1 MTNSSLF
8 STHITDKRDEL
19 EGWNKGEFRG
29 ASGYKCFNTKIYK
42 LEPEDLDNSNLNEI
56 EDINTLQGA
65 VSQMTSNSKQ
75 ESSSWRSKTGTTSD
89 DIEMLQ
95 KKSVKCEERDLG
107 GLIDLEKLEE
117 NCIREDD
124 DIVEDNKVEMVIR
137 SKKGTG
143 SRVVKRSTTLIVRKK
158 EAAKSKCRGRL
169 SGDAKEYQ
177 PRAPP
182 QPRQQRDGA
191 PKAKKRAQLLHTS
204 SSGILFGRSS
214 PTMKGV
220 LMGSELATF
229 EDSNVILEVAGRE
242 SQQVSVC
249 RSLAS
254 LLKEH
259 QKEGL
264 QFCWRNVCHDILN
277 PNEELYGGVRGA
289 ILAHNMGLGKSFQ
302 AVCLLHTLMTHP
314 SLVLPSRNG
323 GRGGSSNKRII
334 HRAML
339 IAPVNTLANWEQE
352 FAKWMGPNVP
362 AVRFYSWTEL
372 QSKSKTIKEWYEKGG
387 ILCCSSDRYAS
398 ACKRFLDI
406 DDKDKD
412 TAAKVTPGK
421 DDAFFRKA
429 LFNPGPDIVVLDEVH
444 TMLKTSTSQIYKVL
458 NGLGTKLRLALTG
471 SPIQNNLFEYFRMAS
486 WVRPDSLGTE
496 SAFEK
501 TYAIPIMDGM
511 AADCTI
517 FQAEWQE
524 RRTREIQDILSDF
537 VHRRDD
543 AVLKKELPFHQ
554 TAIIHV
560 RQSKVQVKLYQDFR
574 KYQKGSGDHGFLKQY
589 HALRPV
595 SNHPACSIGA
605 AKDSS
610 RPDTPAENEEKG
622 KPEVEEEDPGDQPRV
637 APEKHAWICDI
648 CNVAKFRTFD
658 EAVEHEATCNG
669 IFDADAATAPVKGS
683 VSKEADNSEWWRS
696 FADKAQKSDL
706 DINAIEHGGKMVLLL
721 QIIAHC
727 DLIGDKVI
735 VFSQCLNTLT
745 YIEGIIQ
752 SDEWGGFKP
761 HLPSNICQQKLGGWK
776 RNHDYVRIDGS
787 VDAKER
793 GDLISSFN
801 SNENQHTR
809 LFLLST
815 KAGGL
820 GVNLVAANRVVLFDT
835 HWNPAVDLQA
845 VYRCYR
851 YGQTKPTFC
860 YRLLGEGSMEEK
872 IYSRAAAKASL
883 SNLVIDKQNPE
894 RSFTKKE
901 LDLLQHENTWLCCE
915 WCDKWRM
922 LQPGLTAE
930 EVEKQTSMEVW
941 GCGDNI
947 YDEDRQCCEA
957 EERDQNWMMNY
968 WEKRARQEAGIN
980 SQSQSQNEAPPAEV
994 IPSTSIDENHEE
1006 YTERDEVL
1014 QTLLSRTEEKRSA
1027 STKGSSNSSN
1037 KSSMSWISKYSFQ
1050 KEKSADA
1057 DDDSKLKVEA
1067 EAITAPPKATASS
1080 PKKRAS
1086 SPKKNGKSPSKKNGK
1101 SPSKKNGKSPSKKNG
1116 KSPSKKNGKSPPKKN
1131 AASPTRIEK
1140 YLSPKKNGSSTNVKA
1155 ERVATATA
1163 ATFSPLRIPPH
1174 LGDRKRSSP
1183 FQSPEGSTEPKQP
1196 SSKKQKDNMIDLC
1209 DSDSD

>member
-1 MTNSSLF
+1 M
-8 STHITDKRDEL
+8 
-19 EGWNKGEFRG
+19 
-29 ASGYKCFNTKIYK
+29 YK

-65 VSQMTSNSKQ
+65 VSQMASNSKGGLT
-75 ESSSWRSKTGTTSD
+75 SWRSRTGTTAD

-107 GLIDLEKLEE
+107 GLIDLGKLEK
-117 NCIREDD
+117 NCICEDD
-124 DIVEDNKVEMVIR
+124 DIVEDKKVEMVIR
-137 SKKGTG
+137 SKKGGKTG
-143 SRVVKRSTTLIVRKK
+143 SRVVKQNKSLYVRKK
-158 EAAKSKCRGRL
+158 QAAKSKRRGRL
-169 SGDAKEYQ
+169 SGDKKEYQ

-182 QPRQQRDGA
+182 QPRQQQDGP
-191 PKAKKRAQLLHTS
+191 PKAKKRAQLLPVS
-204 SSGILFGRSS
+204 ASGTLSGRSS
-214 PTMKGV
+214 PVIKGV
-220 LMGSELATF
+220 LMGSELAKF
-229 EDSNVILEVAGRE
+229 EPSDVILEVAGCE

-254 LLKEH
+254 LLKDH

-264 QFCWRNVCHDILN
+264 QFCWKNICHDILN

-323 GRGGSSNKRII
+323 VGMTNGASRGKSSSKRIV

-352 FAKWMGPNVP
+352 FAKWLGPNVP
-362 AVRFYSWTEL
+362 AVRFFSWTEL
-372 QSKSKTIKEWYEKGG
+372 QSKSKIIREWYEEGG

-398 ACKRFLDI
+398 SCKGFLDI
-406 DDKDKD
+406 DGKDKEKD
-412 TAAKVTPGK
+412 AKVTPSK

-429 LFNPGPDIVVLDEVH
+429 LFNPGPDIVCLDEVH
-444 TMLKTSTSQIYKVL
+444 TMLKTSTSQISKVL
-458 NGLGTKLRLALTG
+458 NGLGTKLRFALTG
-471 SPIQNNLFEYFRMAS
+471 SPIQNNLFEYYRMAS

-496 SAFEK
+496 SFFEK
-501 TYAIPIMDGM
+501 TFATLIMDGM

-524 RRTREIQDILSDF
+524 RRTKELHAILSDF

-543 AVLKKELPFHQ
+543 AVLQKELPFHQ

-574 KYQKGSGDHGFLKQY
+574 KYQKRTGDLGFFKQY

-595 SNHPACSIGA
+595 SNHPACLIGSA
-605 AKDSS
+605 EMESASPDSPS
-610 RPDTPAENEEKG
+610 ANEEKE
-622 KPEVEEEDPGDQPRV
+622 KPQVEGEDLGDQPRV

-658 EAVEHEATCNG
+658 EAVEHENTCNG
-669 IFDADAATAPVKGS
+669 TFDADAAANAKVKGS
-683 VSKEADNSEWWRS
+683 ATKEADNSEWWRP
-696 FADKAQKSDL
+696 FADKAQKNDL
-706 DINAIEHGGKMVLLL
+706 DINAIENGGKIVLLL

-727 DLIGDKVI
+727 DLIGDKVV

-745 YIEGIIQ
+745 FIEGIIQ
-752 SDEWGGFKP
+752 CDDWGGFKP
-761 HLPSNICQQKLGGWK
+761 HLPNNICQQKLGGWK

-801 SNENQHTR
+801 SNDNQHTR

-820 GVNLVAANRVVLFDT
+820 GVNLVAANRVVLFDS

-872 IYSRAAAKASL
+872 IYSRAATKASL
-883 SNLVIDKQNPE
+883 SDLVIDQKNPV
-894 RSFTKKE
+894 RSFTKRE

-922 LQPGLTAE
+922 LPPGLTAE
-930 EVEKQTSMEVW
+930 QVEEQTQKEVW
-941 GCGDNI
+941 CCDDNI
-947 YDEDRQCCEA
+947 YDEDRQRCDA
-957 EERDQNWMMNY
+957 TERDQNWMLNY
-968 WEKRARQEAGIN
+968 WEKRARQEAGVN
-980 SQSQSQNEAPPAEV
+980 SQSQSQNEAPVNEV
-994 IPSTSIDENHEE
+994 LPSNSHLIDEKREE
-1006 YTERDEVL
+1006 KTERDEVL
-1014 QTLLSRTEEKRSA
+1014 QALLSRTEEKRSA
-1027 STKGSSNSSN
+1027 STKGASNSSN
-1037 KSSMSWISKYSFQ
+1037 KSSMSWISQYSFR
-1050 KEKSADA
+1050 KEKSAD
-1057 DDDSKLKVEA
+1057 DESKLKAAKA
-1067 EAITAPPKATASS
+1067 EAAVVPPKARASS
-1080 PKKRAS
+1080 PKKSRKS
-1086 SPKKNGKSPSKKNGK
+1086 SSSKNGKSPSKKNGK
-1101 SPSKKNGKSPSKKNG
+1101 SPVKKK
-1116 KSPSKKNGKSPPKKN
+1116 GKSPPKKN
-1131 AASPTRIEK
+1131 QTSPARKNGASPTRIEK
-1140 YLSPKKNGSSTNVKA
+1140 YLSPKKNSLSTEVKA
-1155 ERVATATA
+1155 ERVAMA
-1163 ATFSPLRIPPH
+1163 APSPLRAPH
-1174 LGDRKRSSP
+1174 RLGDRKRSSP
-1183 FQSPEGSTEPKQP
+1183 FKSPEGSTEPKQP
-1196 SSKKQKDNMIDLC
+1196 SSKKQKDDVIDLC
-1209 DSDSD
+1209 DSD